1 LVISYYQ
8 PRDTSREGIVVLDGE
23 IFRTTGRL
31 DVVGS
36 RVFAWGAAR
45 RRAGPEPGAEAGSG
59 SDDIRDIRLTIQC
72 ERTSETTLAA
82 EITVFG
88 RGGTVILEHRTD
100 GVPLLVT

>member
-1 LVISYYQ
+1 MVISYYQ

-31 DVVGS
+31 DAVGS

-45 RRAGPEPGAEAGSG
+45 RRADPRLEASSG
-59 SDDIRDIRLTIQC
+59 SDDIRLTVQC